1 MAFVLLAATAGLA
14 RAQTL
19 QQLQSLSLEQLGNI
33 DVTSVL
39 RRPEPLSEAA
49 ASIYV
54 ITADDIRRSGAISLP
69 EVLRLAPNLD
79 IAQVTAQSY
88 AISARGFNAP
98 TASNKILVL
107 IDGRPIYAPVFSGI
121 YWDQQQVPL
130 DTIERIEV
138 ISGPGGT
145 EWGANAMNG
154 VINIIT
160 KSSADTQGGL
170 IDLKGGTQDQNGFV
184 QYGGK
189 FGEHGTFRVYGQGFG
204 VGSTDVQGGGSAGD
218 QWHGGQAGFR
228 TDWQLGRDQ
237 VMSEG
242 DFYRNNN
249 ALDGRQYG
257 GDLLGRWNHHFDNDS
272 DLQVQTSYDRQYRV
286 MPGYSDWYDSFDG
299 QVQDTFNLRRNVV
312 VVGGEYRLMTDD
324 LVNNA
329 NAFALIPAEKT
340 VGVGDAF
347 AQDTFA
353 ILPNLKLTFGT
364 KVEDSTYSGADLLPS
379 VRIGWSVSPSTFLWA
394 AVSRAVR
401 TPSRLDRELTA
412 PVILAP
418 ALSFQSEK
426 VIAYEIGYR
435 GRPTTDTSLS
445 VSLYYNSYS
454 DLRTTGLST
463 TPGFLYQL
471 QNGEVG
477 TTYGVEAW
485 GTWRVLSWWRLSAGV
500 NLAHK
505 ELHLKPGFID
515 IADNESQGFDPGYQ
529 LSARSS
535 MDLPHNLEFDFG
547 VRGVGA
553 LTNAPIGAYVEGDV
567 RLGWHATERLEV
579 SLVGMNLFSA
589 DHAETVN
596 PGSPVYLIRR
606 SIYLGLRWAL

>member
-1 MAFVLLAATAGLA
+1 MPLVLLATAATDA
-14 RAQTL
+14 RG
-19 QQLQSLSLEQLGNI
+19 QSLQELQNLSIEQLGNI

-54 ITADDIRRSGAISLP
+54 ISADDIRRSGAITLP

-79 IAQVTAQSY
+79 VAQVTAQSY

-145 EWGANAMNG
+145 QWGANAMNG

-160 KSSADTQGGL
+160 KSSAATQGGL
-170 IDLKGGTQDQNGFV
+170 VDLKAGPQNQNGFV

-189 FGEHGTFRVYGQGFG
+189 AGENATYRVYGQGFG
-204 VGSTDVQGGGSAGD
+204 VGPTEVSGGGSAGD
-218 QWHGGQAGFR
+218 QWHGGQGGFR
-228 TDWQLGRDQ
+228 ADWQLGADQ
-237 VMSEG
+237 VMTEG
-242 DFYRNNN
+242 DVYRNNN

-257 GDLLGRWNHHFDNDS
+257 GDIVGRWNHHFESS
-272 DLQVQTSYDRQYRV
+272 DLQVQTSYDQEYRV
-286 MPGYSDWYDSFDG
+286 MPGYSDTSGSFDN
-299 QVQDTFNLRRNVV
+299 QIQDTFNLGRNVA
-312 VVGGEYRLMTDD
+312 VVGAEYRLMTDD
-324 LVNNA
+324 LVNTA
-329 NAFALIPAEKT
+329 NVFELIPARAT

-364 KVEDSTYSGADLLPS
+364 KLEDSTFSGLDFLPS
-379 VRIGWSVSPSTFLWA
+379 VRLGWAVSGTQFLWA
-394 AVSRAVR
+394 AISRAVR
-401 TPSRLDRELTA
+401 TPSNLDRDLTA
-412 PVILAP
+412 PLVLAP
-418 ALSFQSEK
+418 ASQFQSEK
-426 VIAYEIGYR
+426 VIAYELGYR
-435 GRPTTDTSLS
+435 GKPTSNTSLS

-463 TPGFLYQL
+463 TGGYIFQL
-471 QNGEVG
+471 QNGDVG
-477 TTYGVEAW
+477 NTYGVEAW
-485 GTWRVLSWWRLSAGV
+485 GTWSVFPWWRLSAGV

-505 ELHLKPGFID
+505 DLHLKPGFVD
-515 IADNESQGFDPGYQ
+515 ISDGQSEGFDPGYQ

-535 MDLPHNLEFDFG
+535 MDLQHGIEFDFG
-547 VRGVGA
+547 VRGVGH
-553 LTNAPIGAYVEGDV
+553 LTGAPIDGYVEGDG
-567 RLGWHATERLEV
+567 RLAWHATERLEV
-579 SLVGMNLFSA
+579 SLTAMNLFTPT
-589 DHAETVN
+589 HAETVT

-606 SIYLGLRWAL
+606 SIYFGLRWAL